1 MTNLKLNYTRK
12 GSINSEVILFIH
24 PLGADNSVFDEIVS
38 KLGKIAFTMSM
49 FDFGRLQLIS
59 MK

>member
-38 KLGKIAFTMSM
+38 KLKNDYNCYAIDIRGHGKSL
-49 FDFGRLQLIS
+49 DR
-59 MK
+59 